1 MAEGDLDGKEQ
12 DGGRRGRKLR
22 PTCEVCEK
30 VESRYRCPACEIRSC
45 SAACVQAHKQESG
58 CTGKRP
64 RTERVAPLNA
74 FTDGVLLRDFGL
86 LEEVDAAVDRADRD
100 LRIRDEEMKLYQP
113 RRHKQRIQLARA
125 CAAPERQ
132 MRLILAPFA
141 MSIARENS
149 SRVVDGG
156 RRKGAKG
163 KGKGKKGQGSSNP
176 GYISWRVDWHF
187 AACSQVLTERAIP
200 EHEVIGCVL
209 GKFLNNSLPRGPT
222 RHLLVP
228 YAELGVEKL
237 EVFLH
242 QPPRTKENK
251 VQAKEL
257 SDSEEE
263 SEESPVSRPAPLPPP
278 PPPPDPLLSAPWRRP
293 PPDQEESESEEEESE
308 REEEA
313 AEGEEKGSEADLC
326 SEYIPYVRLDK
337 SRTLRENLMDRAIVE
352 YPMLHVAMPQDAAV
366 PSSKIRK
373 FSIHNFNIPNAFL
386 VPLLPVTD
394 RSISHFGL

>member
-1 MAEGDLDGKEQ
+1 MAEGDLGEKDG
-12 DGGRRGRKLR
+12 GRKLR

-45 SAACVQAHKQESG
+45 SAACVQAHKHESG
-58 CTGKRP
+58 CTGKRS
-64 RTERVAPLNA
+64 RTESVAPLNA

-125 CAAPERQ
+125 CATPERQ

-156 RRKGAKG
+156 RRKG
-163 KGKGKKGQGSSNP
+163 KGKGKKGQGQGSSNP

-187 AACSQVLTERAIP
+187 AVCGQVLTERAIP

-209 GKFLNNSLPRGPT
+209 GKFLNNSLPRPT

-228 YAELGVEKL
+228 YAEMGVERL

-251 VQAKEL
+251 VQAKGL
-257 SDSEEE
+257 SESEEE
-263 SEESPVSRPAPLPPP
+263 SEESPVRPAPLP

-293 PPDQEESESEEEESE
+293 PPDQEESESEEESE
-308 REEEA
+308 KEEEA
-313 AEGEEKGSEADLC
+313 EAEEKGSTNPELC
-326 SEYIPYVRLDK
+326 GKISWIG
-337 SRTLRENLMDRAIVE
+337 
-352 YPMLHVAMPQDAAV
+352 
-366 PSSKIRK
+366 PSS
-373 FSIHNFNIPNAFL
+373 NIPCYM
-386 VPLLPVTD
+386 
-394 RSISHFGL
+394 